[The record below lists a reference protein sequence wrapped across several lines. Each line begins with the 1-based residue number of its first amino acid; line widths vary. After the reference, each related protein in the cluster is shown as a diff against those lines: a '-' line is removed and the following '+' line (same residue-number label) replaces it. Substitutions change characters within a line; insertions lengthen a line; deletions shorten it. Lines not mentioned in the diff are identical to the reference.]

1 MVPLCLLWRCV
12 LQYIKLA
19 IVAHQDKRV
28 NLMVESIKADLA
40 SILRAETSSDKLYST
55 NVVKQGGLCYS
66 QAWTQP
72 NEFFSFIEIEFGR

>member
-1 MVPLCLLWRCV
+1 MVPVLALVLCIT
-12 LQYIKLA
+12 QYIELA

-28 NLMVESIKADLA
+28 NLIVESIKADLA
-40 SILRAETSSDKLYST
+40 SILGAETSSDKLYST
-55 NVVKQGGLCYS
+55 NVVKQGGLCCS